1 MRAAVAISLLA
12 LAGCA
17 TSSVAL
23 LPAEPGSNVGAVAL
37 FNPKDGA
44 ELGQLT
50 TANTQTPLGG
60 PVKPR
65 PLKPDTYA
73 SLTAAMPAPVARF
86 TLYFVEGS
94 TKLAPGSEP
103 ELQKMLAEVAR
114 RSGVEVQITG
124 HTDTVGSDADND
136 ALSIKRAREVR
147 DALLDRGLKLTETR
161 IAGRGERELLIQ
173 TPDNVDE
180 PRNRRVEI
188 TVR

>member
-1 MRAAVAISLLA
+1 MRAVVALSFLA
-12 LAGCA
+12 LTGCA
-17 TSSVAL
+17 TTRVAL
-23 LPAEPGSNVGAVAL
+23 LPPEPGSNVGAVAVL
-37 FNPKDGA
+37 DPKDGT

-50 TANTQTPLGG
+50 TANTQTSLDG
-60 PVKPR
+60 PVTPR

-73 SLTAAMPAPVARF
+73 SLTGAMPAQVARF

-94 TKLAPGSEP
+94 TQLAPGSEP

-114 RSGVEVQITG
+114 RPGVEAQITG

-136 ALSIKRAREVR
+136 ALSLKRAREVR
-147 DALLDRGLKLTETR
+147 DALLDLGLKLTETR
-161 IAGRGERELLIQ
+161 IAGRGERELLAQ